1 MFPRRLVSFGVGGTV
16 FLVAG
21 VLGFEVFGS
30 DFPSVFYVLPIALLA
45 GIGGAIGAYYMLGS
59 RPGRGVRSALTGIA
73 AISYVLF
80 FLWFVRYSI
89 ASTRAVLSFDRI
101 AVLSVALGA
110 AVAAFVWI
118 ARAGS
123 EAEKARL
130 K

>member
-1 MFPRRLVSFGVGGTV
+1 MFPRRLVSFGVGGTA

-45 GIGGAIGAYYMLGS
+45 GAVAAIGAYYVLGS
-59 RPGRGVRSALTGIA
+59 PPGRGVRSALTGIA
-73 AISYVLF
+73 AISYALF
-80 FLWFVRYSI
+80 FFWLVRYSI

-101 AVLSVALGA
+101 AVLSVAIGA

-118 ARAGS
+118 SRTGS

-130 K
+130 R